1 VLEFRFCDTVQN
13 NNMEIQYNR
22 EVPLEEGGYGSVF
35 PGTFQGREVA
45 VKRVLLDKAND
56 NEEKALKKLDHH
68 PNIVNGEIKEKKTI
82 EKRLDGDWRSR

>member
-1 VLEFRFCDTVQN
+1 
-13 NNMEIQYNR
+13 
-22 EVPLEEGGYGSVF
+22 
-35 PGTFQGREVA
+35 VA